1 MQIDT
6 GGSMKIKY
14 LKGLA
19 VLALMAF
26 GISSAQAANHPDDD
40 WQSERLVGS
49 WMFQISLQDCT
60 SHAAIG
66 APFFSL
72 LTFNRG
78 GTVTETTA
86 NPAFVPPTVRG
97 PGHGIWRHDG
107 RRGYGYEAVTTA
119 FITVNGVL
127 SRTQTI
133 TQTIELEGPDKL
145 KTTSASVKF
154 FSPTGSLLMTGC
166 AEASGKRTEF

>member
-1 MQIDT
+1 MT
-6 GGSMKIKY
+6 IKY
-14 LKGLA
+14 WKGLA

-26 GISSAQAANHPDDD
+26 GMSSARGASWPIDDFLT
-40 WQSERLVGS
+40 QPLEGS

-86 NPAFVPPTVRG
+86 NPGFVPPTVRG

-107 RRGYGYEAVTTA
+107 RRGYGYEATTTA

-145 KTTSASVKF
+145 KTTSASVQF

-166 AEASGKRTEF
+166 AEATGKRIEF

>member
-1 MQIDT
+1 MT
-6 GGSMKIKY
+6 IKY
-14 LKGLA
+14 WKGVA

-26 GISSAQAANHPDDD
+26 GMSSAQGASGREDD
-40 WQSERLVGS
+40 WQGQRLEGS
-49 WMFQISLQDCT
+49 WMFQISLEDCT

-66 APFFSL
+66 VPFFSL
-72 LTFNRG
+72 LTFHRG

-97 PGHGIWRHDG
+97 PGHGIWKHEE
-107 RRGYGYEAVTTA
+107 RRGYGYEATTTA

-127 SRTQTI
+127 ARIQTI
-133 TQTIELEGPDKL
+133 SQTIELEGEDSL

-166 AEASGKRTEF
+166 AVATAKRIEF

>member
-1 MQIDT
+1 MT
-6 GGSMKIKY
+6 IKY

-26 GISSAQAANHPDDD
+26 GMSSAQGATWPGDDFLA
-40 WQSERLVGS
+40 QPLEGS
-49 WMFQISLQDCT
+49 WMFQISLQDCAT
-60 SHAAIG
+60 HTAIG

-107 RRGYGYEAVTTA
+107 RRGYGYEAATTA

-166 AEASGKRTEF
+166 AEATGKRIEF

>member
-1 MQIDT
+1 MM
-6 GGSMKIKY
+6 SKY
-14 LKGLA
+14 WKGFA
-19 VLALMAF
+19 ALALMAF
-26 GISSAQAANHPDDD
+26 GMSSAKAATWPIEDFLS
-40 WQSERLVGS
+40 QPLEGS
-49 WMFQISLQDCT
+49 WMFQISLEDCT
-60 SHAAIG
+60 SHAALG

-72 LTFNRG
+72 LTFNHG

-97 PGHGIWRHDG
+97 PGHGIWKHDG
-107 RRGYGYEAVTTA
+107 RRGYGYEATTTA

-127 SRTQTI
+127 ARTQTI
-133 TQTIELEGPDKL
+133 TQTIELEGQDSL

-166 AEASGKRTEF
+166 ATAMGKRIEF

>member
-1 MQIDT
+1 
-6 GGSMKIKY
+6 MKSKY
-14 LKGLA
+14 WKGLA

-26 GISSAQAANHPDDD
+26 GMSSAQGATWPIDDFLA
-40 WQSERLVGS
+40 QPLEGS
-49 WMFQISLQDCT
+49 WIFQISLEDCT

-86 NPAFVPPTVRG
+86 NPGFVPPTVRG
-97 PGHGIWRHDG
+97 PGHGIWRHDE
-107 RRGYGYEAVTTA
+107 RRGYGYEATTTA

-127 SRTQTI
+127 ARTQTI
-133 TQTIELEGPDKL
+133 TQTIELEGQDKL

-166 AEASGKRTEF
+166 ATATGKRIEF

>member
-1 MQIDT
+1 MT
-6 GGSMKIKY
+6 IKY
-14 LKGLA
+14 WKGLA
-19 VLALMAF
+19 VVALVAF
-26 GISSAQAANHPDDD
+26 GMSSAQGASRPDDD
-40 WQSERLVGS
+40 WQAQRLEGS
-49 WMFQISLQDCT
+49 WMFQVSLQDCT
-60 SHAAIG
+60 SHAPIG

-97 PGHGIWRHDG
+97 PGHGIWKHEE
-107 RRGYGYEAVTTA
+107 RRGYGYEATTTA

-127 SRTQTI
+127 ARTQTI
-133 TQTIELEGPDKL
+133 TQTIELEGEDSL

-154 FSPTGSLLMTGC
+154 FSLTGSLLMSGC
-166 AEASGKRTEF
+166 AVATAKRIEF

>member
-1 MQIDT
+1 MT
-6 GGSMKIKY
+6 IKY

-26 GISSAQAANHPDDD
+26 GMSSAQAATWPNDDFLA
-40 WQSERLVGS
+40 QPLEGS
-49 WMFQISLQDCT
+49 WMFQISLQDCA

-66 APFFSL
+66 ETFFSL

-107 RRGYGYEAVTTA
+107 RRGYGYEAATTA

-133 TQTIELEGPDKL
+133 TQTIELEGPDRL

-154 FSPTGSLLMTGC
+154 FSPTGNLLMTGC
-166 AEASGKRTEF
+166 AEATGKRIEF